1 MRVLA
6 IDSSGLTA
14 TVAVVAEDRPV
25 AEDTIDYNKTHSQTL
40 LPMIDAVAKMVE
52 LDLSTIDAI
61 AVAGG
66 PGSFTGLR
74 IGSATAKGLGPVSY
88 THLTLPTN

>member
-6 IDSSGLTA
+6 IDSSGMTA
-14 TVAVVAEDRPV
+14 TVAVV
-25 AEDTIDYNKTHSQTL
+25 EDTQTIAEYTVNFKKTHSQTL
-40 LPMIDAVAKMVE
+40 LPMLDEIVKMTDMN
-52 LDLSTIDAI
+52 LDTIDAI

-74 IGSATAKGLGPVSY
+74 IGSATAKGLGW
-88 THLTLPTN
+88 H